1 MEQNQEQDPFILGG
15 KKTQQ
20 LIRKARLRSTLKTIG
35 IIVVVTPVILA
46 VIWYGLYHL
55 RLNQGD
61 KVQSEI
67 LWKNEISAPNVHLS
81 NQSLK
86 LDSFGGETYN
96 QTYKWLGNKPYI
108 WETIE
113 ESYNLWGRST
123 GRYGASGAIS
133 PPEKLRPS
141 SSYPRYNS
149 ATGDREMVFYHP
161 EIQYDS
167 YEDSIRLLKQLGDD
181 TLVELALSFDHA
193 YTLEETQKL
202 LPAGVQ
208 PVWFW
213 ADAYTPSYKKYLKE
227 TRQTIAADS
236 MIIYGFHGEQFA
248 PYGGVDSFIN
258 SVERLRKQGKNF
270 TWEADQVHES
280 LAGDNDILE
289 PGDITIIG
297 VVVTGT
303 ARQLEALQNQAYIK
317 GSTFGVVSN
326 AIALPN

>member
-1 MEQNQEQDPFILGG
+1 MDQNQEQDQFIFGG
-15 KKTQQ
+15 KQTQQ
-20 LIRKARLRSTLKTIG
+20 LIQKARLRSTLKTIG
-35 IIVVVTPVILA
+35 IIVVVTPIILA

-55 RLNQGD
+55 RLAQGS

-67 LWKNEISAPNVHLS
+67 LWKNEISAPNVHIS
-81 NQSLK
+81 NQSVK

-108 WETIE
+108 WQPIE
-113 ESYNLWGRST
+113 ETYNLLGRST
-123 GRYGASGAIS
+123 GRYGAFGAIS
-133 PPEKLRPS
+133 LPEQLSAASPH
-141 SSYPRYNS
+141 RYNS
-149 ATGDREMVFYHP
+149 ATGDREMIFYHP
-161 EIQYDS
+161 EIAYDS
-167 YEDSIRLLKQLGDD
+167 YEDSISQLKQLEDD
-181 TLVELALSFDHA
+181 TLVELALSFDQA

-208 PVWFW
+208 SVWLW
-213 ADAYTPSYKKYLKE
+213 TDAYTPSYKKYLKE

-248 PYGGVDSFIN
+248 PYGGVNSFIN
-258 SVERLRKQGKNF
+258 SVEQLRKHGKNF

-297 VVVTGT
+297 AVVTGT
-303 ARQLEALQNQAYIK
+303 AKQLEALQNQAYIK
-317 GSTFGVVSN
+317 GSTFGVVSDS
-326 AIALPN
+326 IALPN